1 MDAVT
6 VTLGG
11 KTVTV
16 AELEQYSVEKLMAA
30 MDELDARREQA
41 KAEGRTV
48 KTVLTAVLAK
58 NSALAKLAGL
68 TKAELDAVMAFAD
81 PEILKAAVLQSRSV
95 RPVLE
100 VTAAAPTI
108 GAVVATAK

>member
-1 MDAVT
+1 MDA

-11 KTVTV
+11 KTVTT
-16 AELEQYSVEKLMAA
+16 AELEQYSAEQLVAA

-48 KTVLTAVLAK
+48 KTVLNTVLAK

-68 TKAELDAVMAFAD
+68 TKAELEAVMAFAD
-81 PEILKAAVLQSRSV
+81 PETMKAAILQSRSV

-108 GAVVATAK
+108 GATVVTTK